1 MSETTVTTRR
11 LDSTRSE
18 QIAERTLLLAAT
30 AELRDDFMRGAARAQ
45 ELHEDVELDELE
57 RNARSLELESTPE
70 LLEALVD
77 VGFSWATI
85 ARLLDIT
92 PTAVRKWRKGA
103 GVTASNHQRLA
114 HLLATARMLTR
125 VQPRIDD
132 VAFWLETPCREDT
145 ALLRLDLYR
154 AKAYNALLALA
165 AERRQVVELLDE
177 VLPDWRRLHGRDA
190 RFELVWADDDGAPLI
205 VMRGADG

>member
-11 LDSTRSE
+11 IDSTRSE
-18 QIAERTLLLAAT
+18 QIADRTLLAAT
-30 AELRDDFMRGAARAQ
+30 AELRDDFIRGAARAQ
-45 ELHEDVELDELE
+45 ELHEDVELDELD

-70 LLEALVD
+70 LLEALAD
-77 VGFSWATI
+77 AGFSWATI
-85 ARLLDIT
+85 ARLLEVT

-103 GVTASNHQRLA
+103 GVSTSNHQRLA
-114 HLLATARMLTR
+114 HLLAMARMLSR

-165 AERRQVVELLDE
+165 AERRQAVEVLDE
-177 VLPDWRRLHGRDA
+177 VLPDWRRLHGRDQ
-190 RFELVWADDDGAPLI
+190 RFELVWAEDGAPLI
-205 VMRGADG
+205 VMRGADA

>member
-1 MSETTVTTRR
+1 VSETTVTRR
-11 LDSTRSE
+11 RIDSTRSE
-18 QIAERTLLLAAT
+18 QIAEPTLLAAT
-30 AELRDDFMRGAARAQ
+30 AELRDDFMRGAARAE

-57 RNARSLELESTPE
+57 RYARSLELESTPE
-70 LLEALVD
+70 LLEALAD
-77 VGFSWATI
+77 AGFSWATI
-85 ARLLDIT
+85 ARLLAVT

-103 GVTASNHQRLA
+103 GVNTSNHQRLA
-114 HLLATARMLTR
+114 HLLAMTRMLGR

-165 AERRQVVELLDE
+165 AERRQAVEVLDQ
-177 VLPDWRRLHGRDA
+177 VLPDWRRLHGRDR
-190 RFELVWADDDGAPLI
+190 RFELVWAEDGAPLI
-205 VMRGADG
+205 VMRGADA

>member
-1 MSETTVTTRR
+1 VSETTVTTRR
-11 LDSTRSE
+11 IDSTRSE
-18 QIAERTLLLAAT
+18 QIAEPTMLATT
-30 AELRDDFMRGAARAQ
+30 AELRDEFMRGAARAQ

-70 LLEALVD
+70 LLEALAD
-77 VGFSWATI
+77 VGFSWATM
-85 ARLLDIT
+85 ARLLEVT
-92 PTAVRKWRKGA
+92 PTAVRKWRKGT
-103 GVTASNHQRLA
+103 GVSTSNHQRVA
-114 HLLATARMLTR
+114 HLLAMARMLSR
-125 VQPRIDD
+125 VQPRIDN

-165 AERRQVVELLDE
+165 AERRQAVEVLDE
-177 VLPDWRRLHGRDA
+177 ILPDWRRLHGRDG
-190 RFELVWADDDGAPLI
+190 RFELVWAEDGAPLI

>member
-1 MSETTVTTRR
+1 MSQTTVTTRR
-11 LDSTRSE
+11 IDSTRSE
-18 QIAERTLLLAAT
+18 QIAERPLLAAT
-30 AELRDDFMRGAARAQ
+30 AELRDDFTRGAVRAQ

-57 RNARSLELESTPE
+57 RNARSRELESTPE
-70 LLEALVD
+70 LLEALAD
-77 VGFSWATI
+77 TGFSWATI
-85 ARLLDIT
+85 ARLLDVT

-103 GVTASNHQRLA
+103 GVSTSNHQRLA
-114 HLLATARMLTR
+114 HLLAMAGMLTR

-165 AERRQVVELLDE
+165 AERRQAVEVLEE
-177 VLPDWRRLHGRDA
+177 VLPDWRRLHGRDG
-190 RFELVWADDDGAPLI
+190 RFEIVWAEDGAPLI
-205 VMRGADG
+205 VMRGADA

>member
-1 MSETTVTTRR
+1 MSDTTVTTRR
-11 LDSTRSE
+11 IDSTRSE
-18 QIAERTLLLAAT
+18 QIAEPALLAAT
-30 AELRDDFMRGAARAQ
+30 AELRDDYMRGAARAQ

-70 LLEALVD
+70 LLEALAD
-77 VGFSWATI
+77 AGFSWATI
-85 ARLLDIT
+85 ARLVEIT

-103 GVTASNHQRLA
+103 GVTASNQQRLA
-114 HLLATARMLTR
+114 HLLAMARMLTR

-132 VAFWLETPCREDT
+132 VAYWLETPCREDT

-154 AKAYNALLALA
+154 AQAYNALLALA
-165 AERRQVVELLDE
+165 AERRPVVELLDE

-190 RFELVWADDDGAPLI
+190 RFELVWTEDGGPLI
-205 VMRGADG
+205 VMRGTDA